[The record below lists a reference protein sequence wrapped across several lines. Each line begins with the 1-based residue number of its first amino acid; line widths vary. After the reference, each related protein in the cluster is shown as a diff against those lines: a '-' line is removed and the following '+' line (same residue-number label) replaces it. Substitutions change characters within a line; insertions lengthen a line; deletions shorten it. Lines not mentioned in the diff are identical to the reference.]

1 VAQGRRVGS
10 RGRAV
15 VALLLCAFVLAAAAV
30 VWRRTV
36 GMSRGRALDA
46 LAQRRLELQAQRA
59 KLEGDIRESASRA
72 RLAPQAERRL
82 NMHVATDSQYVIL
95 PRPSAQSTPSASR

>member
-1 VAQGRRVGS
+1 VAKGRRVAP

-15 VALLLCAFVLAAAAV
+15 VALLCCAFVLAAAAV

-36 GMSRGRALDA
+36 GMSRGRELDA
-46 LAQRRLELQAQRA
+46 LAQRRVELLAQRA
-59 KLEGDIRESASRA
+59 KLEGDIREAASRS
-72 RLAPQAERRL
+72 RVAPVAERRL

-95 PRPSAQSTPSASR
+95 PRPAGPPR